1 MASRDVR
8 IVRCEPSNQFQLNLI
23 ASMQIDCLPGDTPI
37 PGDEGYWWVAQK
49 REDGRKLNIAF
60 ACLKVCA
67 GMPYG
72 YLARSGVY
80 ENHQGQGLQKRLI
93 AARERYAKA
102 LGLTHMVC
110 DTART
115 NYASSNSLIRCG
127 YKLYRPI
134 EPWAFEDGNYWI
146 KKL

>member
-1 MASRDVR
+1 MGRSNVQVVR
-8 IVRCEPSNQFQLNLI
+8 YVPDTQYLDNFLQSVQIEIMPNDLPVPS
-23 ASMQIDCLPGDTPI
+23 S
-37 PGDEGYWWVAQK
+37 EGYWWVAK
-49 REDGRKLNIAF
+49 AGDNVHAF
-60 ACLKVCA
+60 ACLKVCV

-80 ENHQGQGLQKRLI
+80 PASQGQGLQKRLI
-93 AARERYAKA
+93 RARENYARK

-127 YKLYRPI
+127 YKLYQPI
-134 EPWAFEDGNYWI
+134 EPWAFPDGNYWI
-146 KKL
+146 KRL